1 MNSVEMLSNILHSDP
16 MQKYYGVGEI
26 SLPFS
31 LKDKSTAM
39 LLFIESQKRDAIR
52 AEGIFIREGDK
63 CFYEESAYET
73 AGTEEELA
81 FAEDFTALVD
91 TGLKIADHA
100 QYLVQLQALYDAYDS
115 IADRAFADIDDLTPA
130 QQQAVIAYGERLAL
144 ISDPLRLALCYHYS
158 PEFMEWC
165 LDVCSTIQILN

>member
-31 LKDKSTAM
+31 LKDKRTAM

-63 CFYEESAYET
+63 CIYEESAYET
-73 AGTEEELA
+73 AGTEAELS

>member
-81 FAEDFTALVD
+81 FFRKMLAKDGYVPFSECERF
-91 TGLKIADHA
+91 LK
-100 QYLVQLQALYDAYDS
+100 
-115 IADRAFADIDDLTPA
+115 
-130 QQQAVIAYGERLAL
+130 ERG
-144 ISDPLRLALCYHYS
+144 R
-158 PEFMEWC
+158 E
-165 LDVCSTIQILN
+165 N